1 MQITL
6 TQQGLVLVQS
16 AEDNNN
22 KRYLLDFASKSLTQ
36 LSDDTDGP
44 DDSDTPPIDPDLP
57 TLECLGIFG
66 IFPIDVHSLAVI
78 TKQEQVATLQNGPIF
93 KITGALL
100 IPLSYQ
106 RARAV
111 LEASDKKL
119 ADSTAEPRRSTDSDE
134 SRDSSTTTDSEPS
147 ENDSN
152 SSSSSPESPSTL
164 KFVKECQKFL
174 SSGALFYSPSLNLH
188 QSLKQGLF
196 TKDADCSSY
205 YLNYNRNRLFKDTE
219 FELKIIQGHVGQ
231 VKSESGDVSVVL
243 ISRRSRLRI
252 GARYLRRGIDD
263 DANCA
268 NWVETEQLLVTSKYI
283 LSYVIVRGSLPIFFQ
298 QSPYKLKPTPRVLRG
313 AEATR
318 KVFNTHFDR
327 IENHYGSITAVN
339 LVEASPT
346 SNEFQVGNLY
356 KKLCEQNDKK
366 LEWFDFHHACK
377 GMKFERVCELFDSDT
392 VQSGVDNFL
401 WDGLNLETGKPTS
414 MAQAGVFRVNCIDCL
429 DRTNVVQTEIAKR
442 VLEQQLEELNLED
455 DKDIVS
461 SAYYHMWADNGDAI
475 SRQYSNTNALKG
487 EFTRNRKRDFKGVV
501 TDVGLTLTRFYS
513 GMVSDFFRQALFDFL
528 VGNVDERVFSE
539 FDETCAS
546 SDPRMYS
553 KSAIEV
559 ASEICQDD
567 VISGWWLESL
577 QNSSDKYIVL
587 LTDTS
592 IYVCQFDFMTER
604 VSDFEKVDV
613 NTISSVQFLGTSGSQ
628 VIISTSE
635 KQFRLRNP
643 TYSEHMGD
651 KLREYCADRDI
662 EVLDG
667 DEESTTFVS
676 RMERRLKRLIWA

>member
-6 TQQGLVLVQS
+6 TQQGLVLQS
-16 AEDNNN
+16 PNN
-22 KRYLLDFASKSLTQ
+22 KCLLDFATKSLKP
-36 LSDDTDGP
+36 LENDSDEESDTD
-44 DDSDTPPIDPDLP
+44 TQNP

-66 IFPIDVHSLAVI
+66 IFPIDVHALAVI
-78 TKQEQVATLQNGPIF
+78 TQQEQVATLQNGPIY

-106 RARAV
+106 RAKAV
-111 LEASDKKL
+111 LEN
-119 ADSTAEPRRSTDSDE
+119 TAVTTSPNPRRSTESEESD
-134 SRDSSTTTDSEPS
+134 RSTPSEPENTS
-147 ENDSN
+147 ESN
-152 SSSSSPESPSTL
+152 TDLISPITL

-174 SSGALFYSPSLNLH
+174 SSGALFYSPTLNLH

-196 TKDADCSSY
+196 SENSSSSSY
-205 YLNYNRNRLFKDTE
+205 YLNYNRNRLFKDTD

-231 VKSESGDVSVVL
+231 VKSESSNISVVL
-243 ISRRSRLRI
+243 ISRRSIHRI

-268 NWVETEQLLVTSKYI
+268 NWVETEQLLVTPKYI
-283 LSYVIVRGSLPIFFQ
+283 LSYVIVRGSLPVFFQ

-318 KVFNTHFDR
+318 KVFNTHFER
-327 IENHYGSITAVN
+327 IESHYGAITAVN

-346 SNEFQVGNLY
+346 SNEFQVGNMY
-356 KKLCEQNDKK
+356 KKLCEQNGKE

-401 WDGLNLETGKPTS
+401 WDGLNLQTGNPTS
-414 MAQAGVFRVNCIDCL
+414 VAQSGVFRVNCIDCL

-442 VLEQQLEELNLED
+442 VLEQQLEELGLDED
-455 DKDIVS
+455 SDIVS

-513 GMVSDFFRQALFDFL
+513 GFVSDFFRQALFDFL
-528 VGNVDERVFSE
+528 VGNVDERVFRE
-539 FDETCAS
+539 FDENCAS

-553 KSAIEV
+553 RSAIEV

-567 VISGWWLESL
+567 VIAGWWLEAL
-577 QNSSDKYIVL
+577 HNSADKYIVL

-613 NTISSVQFLGTSGSQ
+613 GSISNVQFLGSSGSQ
-628 VIISTSE
+628 VVISTE
-635 KQFRLRNP
+635 QKQFRLRNP
-643 TYSEHMGD
+643 TYNEQMGD
-651 KLREYCADRDI
+651 KLREYCADRLI
-662 EVLDG
+662 EVNEG
-667 DEESTTFVS
+667 DEQSTTFVS

>member
-6 TQQGLVLVQS
+6 TQQGLTLQS
-16 AEDNNN
+16 QNGT
-22 KRYLLDFASKSLTQ
+22 RSLLDFATKSLTTLQ
-36 LSDDTDGP
+36 DDTD
-44 DDSDTPPIDPDLP
+44 SQNDTDGASVDTESPS
-57 TLECLGIFG
+57 LECLGIFG

-78 TKQEQVATLQNGPIF
+78 TKREQVATLQNAPLY

-111 LEASDKKL
+111 FEASQNNT
-119 ADSTAEPRRSTDSDE
+119 TAEPRRSTDSNE
-134 SRDSSTTTDSEPS
+134 SRGSSVADSEPS
-147 ENDSN
+147 ETETGTP
-152 SSSSSPESPSTL
+152 SPVSPSTL
-164 KFVKECQKFL
+164 KFIRECQKFL
-174 SSGALFYSPSLNLH
+174 SSGALFYSPKLNLH
-188 QSLKQGLF
+188 QSLKQGLLN
-196 TKDADCSSY
+196 KESKCSSY

-231 VKSESGDVSVVL
+231 VKPESSNISVVL
-243 ISRRSRLRI
+243 ISRRSRHRI

-268 NWVETEQLLVTSKYI
+268 NWVETEQLLVTPKYI
-283 LSYVIVRGSLPIFFQ
+283 LSYVIVRGSLPVFFQ

-327 IENHYGSITAVN
+327 IESHYGSVTGVN
-339 LVEASPT
+339 LVEASST
-346 SNEFQVGNLY
+346 SNEFKVGNLY
-356 KKLCEQNDKK
+356 KKLCEQNGKE

-377 GMKFERVCELFDSDT
+377 GMKFERVSELFNSDV
-392 VQSGVDNFL
+392 VQAGVDNFL
-401 WDGLNLETGKPTS
+401 WDGLNLQTGNPTS
-414 MAQAGVFRVNCIDCL
+414 VVQSGIFRVNCIDCL

-442 VLEQQLEELNLED
+442 VLEQQLEELNHD
-455 DKDIVS
+455 ADNIVS

-577 QNSSDKYIVL
+577 QNSSNKYIVL

-613 NTISSVQFLGTSGSQ
+613 DTISSVQFLGSSGSQ
-628 VIISTSE
+628 VVISTSD

-643 TYSEHMGD
+643 TYNEHMGD
-651 KLREYCADRDI
+651 KLRQYCSEREI
-662 EVLDG
+662 EVHDG
-667 DEESTTFVS
+667 DEQSTTFVS
-676 RMERRLKRLIWA
+676 RMEQRLKRLIWA

>member
-1 MQITL
+1 MLVTL
-6 TQQGLVLVQS
+6 SQQGLVLQS
-16 AEDNNN
+16 PDA
-22 KRYLLDFASKSLTQ
+22 RYLLDFATKSLT
-36 LSDDTDGP
+36 LLEDEPEISDD
-44 DDSDTPPIDPDLP
+44 L
-57 TLECLGIFG
+57 TLECLGVFG

-78 TKQEQVATLQNGPIF
+78 TSQEEVASLKHGPIY

-106 RARAV
+106 RARAIF
-111 LEASDKKL
+111 EASDKT
-119 ADSTAEPRRSTDSDE
+119 SEPRRSSDSD
-134 SRDSSTTTDSEPS
+134 
-147 ENDSN
+147 
-152 SSSSSPESPSTL
+152 SSSSRELSPVSSEDFSSEDASTASPSTL
-164 KFVKECQKFL
+164 KFVRECQKFL
-174 SSGALFYSPSLNLH
+174 SSGALFYSPTLNLH
-188 QSLKQGLF
+188 QSLKQGLL
-196 TKDADCSSY
+196 TEESTCSSY
-205 YLNYNRNRLFKDTE
+205 YLNYNRNRLLKDTP

-231 VKSESGDVSVVL
+231 VKPESGNVSVVL
-243 ISRRSRLRI
+243 ISRRSRHRI

-268 NWVETEQLLVTSKYI
+268 NWVETEQLLVTPKYI
-283 LSYVIVRGSLPIFFQ
+283 LSYVIVRGSLPVFFQ

-327 IENHYGSITAVN
+327 IENHYRSITAIN

-356 KKLCEQNDKK
+356 KKLCEQNGKE

-401 WDGLNLETGKPTS
+401 WDGINLQTGNPTS
-414 MAQAGVFRVNCIDCL
+414 VAQSGVFRVNCIDCL

-442 VLEQQLEELNLED
+442 VLEQQLEELSLED
-455 DKDIVS
+455 DIVS

-553 KSAIEV
+553 TSAIEV

-577 QNSSDKYIVL
+577 QNSADKYIVL

-604 VSDFEKVDV
+604 VCDFEKVDV
-613 NTISSVQFLGTSGSQ
+613 NTIANVQFLGTSGSQ
-628 VIISTSE
+628 VVISTSN

-643 TYSEHMGD
+643 TYNEQMAD
-651 KLREYCADRDI
+651 KLRQYCADRDI
-662 EVLDG
+662 EVHDG
-667 DEESTTFVS
+667 DEQSSTFVA

>member
-1 MQITL
+1 ML
-6 TQQGLVLVQS
+6 QS
-16 AEDNNN
+16 TNTDHNNT
-22 KRYLLDFASKSLTQ
+22 RYLLDFASKSLTQ
-36 LSDDTDGP
+36 LANDTDSSDDDPETAQ
-44 DDSDTPPIDPDLP
+44 IDPETP
-57 TLECLGIFG
+57 SLECLGIFG
-66 IFPIDVHSLAVI
+66 IFPIDVHALAVI
-78 TKQEQVATLQNGPIF
+78 TKQDQVATLQNGPIY

-100 IPLSYQ
+100 IPLAYQ

-111 LEASDKKL
+111 FEASDKKL
-119 ADSTAEPRRSTDSDE
+119 PDSPAEPRRSTESEESNE
-134 SRDSSTTTDSEPS
+134 SRDSAVSTDTQPS
-147 ENDSN
+147 ENGSTT
-152 SSSSSPESPSTL
+152 SSPESPSTL
-164 KFVKECQKFL
+164 KFVRECQKFL
-174 SSGALFYSPSLNLH
+174 SSGAFFYSPSLNLH
-188 QSLKQGLF
+188 QSLKQGLL
-196 TKDADCSSY
+196 TKDTNSSSY
-205 YLNYNRNRLFKDTE
+205 YLNYNRNRLFADSP

-231 VKSESGDVSVVL
+231 VKSESGNVSVVL
-243 ISRRSRLRI
+243 ISRRSRHRI

-283 LSYVIVRGSLPIFFQ
+283 LSYVIVRGSLPVFFQ

-313 AEATR
+313 AEATQ

-327 IENHYGSITAVN
+327 IESHYGSITAVN

-356 KKLCEQNDKK
+356 KKLCEQNGKT

-377 GMKFERVCELFDSDT
+377 GMKFERVCELFDSEK
-392 VQSGVDNFL
+392 VQAGVDNFL
-401 WDGLNLETGKPTS
+401 WDGVNLQTGEKTS
-414 MAQAGVFRVNCIDCL
+414 VAQSGVFRVNCIDCL
-429 DRTNVVQTEIAKR
+429 DRTNVVQTEIARR
-442 VLEQQLEELNLED
+442 VLEQQLQELNLED
-455 DKDIVS
+455 DRDIVS

-528 VGNVDERVFSE
+528 VGNVDERVFGE

-577 QNSSDKYIVL
+577 HNSADKYIVL

-613 NTISSVQFLGTSGSQ
+613 TAISSVQFLGSSGSQ
-628 VIISTSE
+628 VIISSSE

-651 KLREYCADRDI
+651 KLRAYCAERNI
-662 EVLDG
+662 AVLDDG
-667 DEESTTFVS
+667 EESSSFVS